1 MSKETSLEIIAIIWG
16 QDDSLYKDRG
26 NSNGMKWL
34 GSGTI
39 WKVKFMGFHD
49 SFDVKGEV
57 DQIMITFTPCGFFVC
72 LFVCLFV
79 CFLSLLFYFWF
90 CIASINTL

>member
-57 DQIMITFTPCGFFVC
+57 DQIMITFTPCGFFVG

-79 CFLSLLFYFWF
+79 CFFVTVVLFLVLH
-90 CIASINTL
+90 SIY

>member
-39 WKVKFMGFHD
+39 WKVQFMGFRD

-57 DQIMITFTPCGFFVC
+57 DQIMITFTPCGFFVG

-79 CFLSLLFYFWF
+79 CFFVTVVLFLVLH
-90 CIASINTL
+90 SIY